1 MYGLALI
8 PMGIVLSNITVYALG
23 WGLFVDELGY
33 LLIGGKTHQD
43 NYSRASL
50 FLVVI
55 FIILTFIFRELL
67 LLLV

>member
-1 MYGLALI
+1 MYGLTLI
-8 PMGIVLSNITVYALG
+8 PIGIVLSNITVYALG

-33 LLIGGKTHQD
+33 LLLGGKTHHD

-50 FLVVI
+50 FLLGI

-67 LLLV
+67 LLWA